1 MTQLPISPTPKQQSI
16 TLSLPV
22 DILKRAQLVAARRKT
37 SLSQLVTKLLEE
49 SLEEDEY
56 QLAMAQ
62 HFTLMEQPEGLG
74 VVGEVTWTRDE
85 LHER

>member
-22 DILKRAQLVAARRKT
+22 DILKRAQLTAARRKT